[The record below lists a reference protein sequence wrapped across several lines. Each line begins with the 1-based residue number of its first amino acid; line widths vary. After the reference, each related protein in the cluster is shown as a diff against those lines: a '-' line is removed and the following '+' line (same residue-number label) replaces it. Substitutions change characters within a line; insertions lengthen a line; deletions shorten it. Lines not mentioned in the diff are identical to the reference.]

1 MPRID
6 APTVAEH
13 RTRQRHA
20 LITAARALLAETG
33 GLPSMHAVGR
43 RAGLAR
49 SSVYEY
55 FASSDDLMNAVIAD
69 VFPDWSQ
76 QVHERVAAAPTA
88 GERVW
93 AYIEANVDLFA
104 SSELAVAHAL
114 AKVVEPDVLRG
125 PMKQFHSQLQIPLLE
140 ALAELG
146 DPEPLAA
153 AEMVDALIVHAW
165 RPAEHTSGTP
175 AGGLD
180 RDTTLSVLRRM
191 LAGYLRLPAP
201 TTSGGRTKDGR
212 VRIPQITDR

>member
-13 RTRQRHA
+13 RARQRHA
-20 LITAARALLAETG
+20 LIVAARALLAETG
-33 GLPSMHAVGR
+33 DLPSMATVGR

-55 FASSDDLMNAVIAD
+55 FTSSDDLMNAVIAD
-69 VFPDWSQ
+69 VFPDWSR
-76 QVHERVAAAPTA
+76 QVHERVAAAPSP

-93 AYIEANVDLFA
+93 AYVEANVDLFA

-125 PMKQFHSQLQIPLLE
+125 PMQEFHAQLQVPLQL

-146 DPEPLAA
+146 EPEPLAA
-153 AEMVDALIVHAW
+153 AEMVDALIVHAC
-165 RPAEHTSGTP
+165 RPADSHGETPRQVQDRGT
-175 AGGLD
+175 A
-180 RDTTLSVLRRM
+180 LSLLRRM
-191 LAGYLRLPAP
+191 LAGYLGLPTGGAP
-201 TTSGGRTKDGR
+201 GDG
-212 VRIPQITDR
+212 DRRAHRPEPTG